1 MIFPA
6 QEDSSLLVE
15 GLFLALDSP
24 GTPELQRLGTA
35 CAGNNTTMSDNP
47 NITISAHSSG
57 LHVALCGN
65 LDQFS
70 IPAILSKIAPLADK
84 KISGTMFV
92 DLQAVDKMDD
102 YGALVV
108 MKLNGI
114 ASELKI
120 PLVFENV
127 PKSVQELLDF
137 LRVVEEPPQC
147 AAQRKAPDFFT
158 SFGIKTLFV
167 AGQAREHV
175 QFVGETT
182 VGLFSLLANPKRL
195 RMGDTITYMKRVGV
209 DALPIVG
216 LISFLL
222 GLIMAFMSAVQLQQF
237 GANIYV
243 ASLVALSMVRELG
256 PIMTAI
262 IVAGRSGSA
271 FAAEIGTMK
280 VSEEVD
286 ALITMGFQPT
296 MFLVVPK
303 IIASIL
309 VVPLLALYS
318 NLFAIAGGLL
328 IGVSTLDL
336 TVNSYMLQTMNT
348 LTIFD
353 ITWGLFKSAIFAV
366 LIAVIGCF
374 KGYQVRGG
382 ADSVGRA
389 TTSAVVTSIFLIVLI
404 DSILAVILRY
414 WRP

>member
-1 MIFPA
+1 MTPTATLDISTAADTLSLTLGGVLDLQTTPALLDRLAGVPHPLPGRIRVDLAGVARMDDCGALIIMELSRMAEKAQAVLETVNVPPHVRDLLTFLRLDAPSPPPA
-6 QEDSSLLVE
+6 QPRPAPGLLTRFGEKTVLVAE
-15 GLFLALDSP
+15 Q
-24 GTPELQRLGTA
+24 TVT
-35 CAGNNTTMSDNP
+35 
-47 NITISAHSSG
+47 
-57 LHVALCGN
+57 HV
-65 LDQFS
+65 S
-70 IPAILSKIAPLADK
+70 
-84 KISGTMFV
+84 
-92 DLQAVDKMDD
+92 
-102 YGALVV
+102 
-108 MKLNGI
+108 
-114 ASELKI
+114 
-120 PLVFENV
+120 
-127 PKSVQELLDF
+127 
-137 LRVVEEPPQC
+137 
-147 AAQRKAPDFFT
+147 
-158 SFGIKTLFV
+158 
-167 AGQAREHV
+167 
-175 QFVGETT
+175 FVGETVVT
-182 VGLFSLLANPKRL
+182 LVSLLRHPGQLRL
-195 RMGDTITYMKRVGV
+195 GDTISYMQRVGV

-286 ALITMGFQPT
+286 ALITMGFKPS
-296 MFLVVPK
+296 MFLVAPK
-303 IIASIL
+303 IIASAL
-309 VVPLLALYS
+309 VVPFLALFS

-336 TVNSYMLQTMNT
+336 TVNSYMTQTMNT

-353 ITWGLFKSAIFAV
+353 INWGIFKSVIFAV
-366 LIAVIGCF
+366 LIATVGCF

-382 ADSVGRA
+382 AASVGQA
-389 TTSAVVTSIFLIVLI
+389 TTSAVVTSIFLVILV